1 MKKDIRNKT
10 ALVTGASSGLGVDF
24 ARELAKEGAN
34 LILVARREERL
45 KAVQAEIKQEF
56 GVDVDVIPM
65 DLTQPD
71 APQAL
76 YDRLKSGKKPVD
88 VLVNNAGYGLFG
100 MFTELPWEKQK
111 QMLDL
116 DVIALTHLTKL
127 FVPDMVERKFGAV
140 LQVASIAAYQPAP
153 TYASYAGA
161 KSYVLFFSEALDHE
175 LRGTGVNVTTVS
187 PGVTATEFLKVGRA
201 AANPLPTLGDD
212 AKSEGGPPGD
222 SGFTAPKAQRGAGI
236 FQRLQCVSDAF
247 YPTADDDGAQQRDDD
262 NEVACGLID

>member
-1 MKKDIRNKT
+1 MKKEIRNKT

-45 KAVQAEIKQEF
+45 KTVAAEIKQDF
-56 GVDVDVIPM
+56 GVDVDVISM

-71 APQAL
+71 APQTL
-76 YDRLKSGKKPVD
+76 YDRLKIEKKAVD

-100 MFTELPWEKQK
+100 KFTDLPWEKQK

-127 FVPDMVERKFGAV
+127 FVPDMVARKFGAV

-161 KSYVLFFSEALDHE
+161 KSYVLSFSDALDHE

-187 PGVTATEFLKVGRA
+187 PGVTATEFLKVAGQK
-201 AANPLPTLGDD
+201 PTLY
-212 AKSEGGPPGD
+212 
-222 SGFTAPKAQRGAGI
+222 
-236 FQRLQCVSDAF
+236 QRLVMMQS
-247 YPTADDDGAQQRDDD
+247 P
-262 NEVACGLID
+262 EVARQGVRALLHQRRSLVPGFLNAFSAFLMRFIPRRWMTVLAEAMMTID

>member
-45 KAVQAEIKQEF
+45 KTVAEEIKQEF
-56 GVDVDVIPM
+56 GVAVDVIPM
-65 DLTQPD
+65 DLTEAG
-71 APQAL
+71 APQVL
-76 YDRLKSGKKPVD
+76 YDRLKAENKAVD

-100 MFTELPWEKQK
+100 MFTELSWEKQK

-116 DVIALTHLTKL
+116 DIIALTHLTKL
-127 FVPDMVERKFGAV
+127 FVPDMVVRKFGAV

-153 TYASYAGA
+153 TYSAYAGA

-187 PGVTATEFLKVGRA
+187 PGVTATEFLKIAGQK
-201 AANPLPTLGDD
+201 PTLY
-212 AKSEGGPPGD
+212 
-222 SGFTAPKAQRGAGI
+222 QRMVMM
-236 FQRLQCVSDAF
+236 QS
-247 YPTADDDGAQQRDDD
+247 P
-262 NEVACGLID
+262 EVARQGIRALLRQRRSVVPGFINAFSAFLMRFIPRRLMTVLAEAMMTIE